1 MQNRRRDLLHR
12 DRLHE
17 FRLWAARNGY
27 VIEPTKGA
35 FEVLRVRE
43 AGGGAPIIFHERGS
57 NTSGNGDG
65 SDHITATG
73 KGVRMVLD
81 FLHDTRPPRA

>member
-35 FEVLRVRE
+35 FEVLRVR
-43 AGGGAPIIFHERGS
+43 GS
-57 NTSGNGDG
+57 NTSGKGDG

-81 FLHDTRPPRA
+81 FLHDTRPPWA